1 LEVSQLGSLI
11 RDMKQVKKDVRTM
24 LRTSSFGFTLIETL
38 VTLLL
43 NTWIFMSFVHI
54 VSFNP
59 IHEEDS
65 FVHEKIKIRSYQNLF
80 CLDQELYHD
89 QEPLYLKCLET
100 HYLIEVY
107 IEEKVFYVK
116 KYEGIHNH

>member
-1 LEVSQLGSLI
+1 
-11 RDMKQVKKDVRTM
+11 MKQVKKDVRTM

-43 NTWIFMSFVHI
+43 NTWILMSFVHI

-59 IHEEDS
+59 FHAEDS
-65 FVHEKIKIRSYQNLF
+65 FIHEKIKIRSYQNLF

-100 HYLIEVY
+100 HDLIEVY

>member
-1 LEVSQLGSLI
+1 
-11 RDMKQVKKDVRTM
+11 MKQVKKDVRTM

-65 FVHEKIKIRSYQNLF
+65 FIHEKIKIRSYQNLF